1 MNFVGALVGA
11 GVGCALVGNPVGAV
25 VGDLF
30 GAVVGNLVGAVVD
43 NLVVALLGGLQVRLV
58 RWNGADFVSSLTC
71 FAIT

>member
-30 GAVVGNLVGAVVD
+30 GAVVGNLA
-43 NLVVALLGGLQVRLV
+43 VALLGALQVRLV